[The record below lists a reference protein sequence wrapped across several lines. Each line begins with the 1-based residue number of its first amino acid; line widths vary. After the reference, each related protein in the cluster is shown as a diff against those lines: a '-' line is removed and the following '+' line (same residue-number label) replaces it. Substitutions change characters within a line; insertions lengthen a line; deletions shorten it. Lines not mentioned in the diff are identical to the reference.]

1 MKKITA
7 FLLIITIYLLL
18 SGCGISSGAMV
29 PDLDSRNG
37 FKIDKTLNIA
47 EVTGGN
53 NNSFVMG
60 QVSDDQ
66 FKDALITTLEQARIF
81 KGISEGNG
89 EIRLFVKIRGQEII
103 KIEYAKHT
111 DMIIVDYRLV
121 NAKDGREIWHKTYR
135 TEFSSALAGYPTIS
149 DAREGSVRE
158 NLLNFITDLN
168 QESWQ

>member
-1 MKKITA
+1 M

-37 FKIDKTLNIA
+37 FKLDKTLTIA

-53 NNSFVMG
+53 NKSFVVG
-60 QVSDDQ
+60 EVSDDQ
-66 FKDALITTLEQARIF
+66 FKDALISTLEQAHIF
-81 KGISEGNG
+81 KGISERDG
-89 EIRLFVKIRGQEII
+89 EIKLFVKIREQEII
-103 KIEYAKHT
+103 KIEYARHT
-111 DMIIVDYRLV
+111 DLLIVDYRLV
-121 NAKDGREIWHKTYR
+121 DAKDGETIWHKTYR

-158 NLLNFITDLN
+158 NLLTFINDLN
-168 QESWQ
+168 QKFSQ